1 MKIADV
7 KIQVFKRDI
16 PIPDGIDLSHEG
28 VSFMD
33 SLAEIP
39 VVRIFTDE
47 GIEGKSPVFHG
58 ILGLGMRVYSSAS
71 NAARAWIASTNSST
85 PFSLHSSPRRVRS
98 MRNPLDH

>member
-7 KIQVFKRDI
+7 KIQAFKRDI
-16 PIPDGIDLSHEG
+16 PIPEGIDLSHEG

-47 GIEGKSPVFHG
+47 GIEGSGF
-58 ILGLGMRVYSSAS
+58 SSFAAS
-71 NAARAWIASTNSST
+71 GEAMAMYIASLTPLLVGCLVPRYSNSQT
-85 PFSLHSSPRRVRS
+85 PTKNPSLNGKH
-98 MRNPLDH
+98 NLDEE

>member
-7 KIQVFKRDI
+7 KIQAFKRDI
-16 PIPDGIDLSHEG
+16 PIPEGIDLSHEG

-47 GIEGKSPVFHG
+47 GIEA
-58 ILGLGMRVYSSAS
+58 LAMY
-71 NAARAWIASTNSST
+71 IASLTPLLVGCLVPRYSNSQIPT
-85 PFSLHSSPRRVRS
+85 KNPSLNGKH
-98 MRNPLDH
+98 NLDEE

>member
-47 GIEGKSPVFHG
+47 GIEGNGF
-58 ILGLGMRVYSSAS
+58 SSF
-71 NAARAWIASTNSST
+71 AARTSGDTILNQTWKTW
-85 PFSLHSSPRRVRS
+85 SSPA
-98 MRNPLDH
+98 